1 MDEPPLSDERV
12 EIADLLGQRRSQA
25 AQRFRERII
34 IGSLI
39 LCAGITITITL
50 GIVYILLT
58 ETLEFFNPEGHL
70 DAQGNVSVVKPS
82 DFFFGMEWNPL
93 LGGEKHFGVWP
104 LVVGTFKVAFVAM
117 VFALPVGLISAIWL
131 SEYAKPKVRNFIKP
145 IIEVLA
151 GVPTVVFGYFAITFI
166 TPYVL
171 RWEWWR
177 VKIPDPDNPGQYLK
191 DASGG
196 FLTEPAGL
204 FGLLE
209 VDVYNALGAG
219 LAVGIMCLPIVISLS
234 EDALRAVPKALREG
248 SYGLGASKFE
258 TSVRVV
264 VPAALSGISAAFLLA
279 IARAVGETMIV
290 ALAAGAS
297 PVKLVGQGSVGENV
311 GSAVALNESVLP
323 MTGYLVKIFTGDA
336 AHGTVEYYSSYA
348 VAATLFVIT
357 LTLVVIGNM
366 IQRRFRE
373 KYD

>member
-1 MDEPPLSDERV
+1 MSDHSV
-12 EIADLLGQRRSQA
+12 EIADLLGHRRSQT
-25 AQRFRERII
+25 AQRIRERII

-39 LCAGITITITL
+39 ACAGITIAITL
-50 GIVYILLT
+50 GIVGILLYQT
-58 ETLEFFNPEGHL
+58 IEFFNPEGHL
-70 DAQGNVSVVKPS
+70 DAQGNTSVVTPGE
-82 DFFFGMEWNPL
+82 FFLGLEWNPL

-104 LVVGTFKVAFVAM
+104 LVLGTFKVAFVAM

-131 SEYAKPKVRNFIKP
+131 SEYAKPKVRSFIKP

-151 GVPTVVFGYFAITFI
+151 GIPTVVFGFFAITFI
-166 TPYVL
+166 TPYLL

-177 VKIPDPDNPGQYLK
+177 VKIPDPDNPEEYLK
-191 DASGG
+191 NEAGEY
-196 FLTEPAGL
+196 LTEPAGL
-204 FGLLE
+204 FGMFDIE
-209 VDVYNALGAG
+209 VYNALGAG

-264 VPAALSGISAAFLLA
+264 VPAGLSGISAAFLLA

-297 PVKLVGQGSVGENV
+297 PVKLINQGGFAENA
-311 GSAVALNESVLP
+311 GSALALNESVLP

-348 VAATLFVIT
+348 VAFTLFIIT
-357 LTLVVIGNM
+357 LFLVILGNM

>member
-1 MDEPPLSDERV
+1 MALSDTSV
-12 EIADLLGQRRSQA
+12 DIKDLLGTRRSQT
-25 AQRFRERII
+25 AQAIRERVILA
-34 IGSLI
+34 SLI
-39 LCAGITITITL
+39 TCAAITIAITL
-50 GIVYILLT
+50 GIVVILLT
-58 ETLEFFNPEGHL
+58 QTIEFFNPEGHL
-70 DAQGNVSVVKPS
+70 DAQGNTSVVTPI
-82 DFFFGMEWNPL
+82 DFFFGLEWNPL

-104 LVVGTFKVAFVAM
+104 LIFGTLKVAFVAM
-117 VFALPVGLISAIWL
+117 LFALPVGLISAIWL
-131 SEYAKPKVRNFIKP
+131 SEYARPSVRSFIKP

-151 GVPTVVFGYFAITFI
+151 GIPTVVFGFLAITFI
-166 TPYVL
+166 TPYLL

-177 VKIPDPDNPGQYLK
+177 VRITDQDGNYIKGE
-191 DASGG
+191 SGEY
-196 FLTEPAGL
+196 LTEPAGL
-204 FGLLE
+204 FGIFDIE
-209 VDVYNALGAG
+209 VYNALGAG

-234 EDALRAVPKALREG
+234 EDALRAVPRALREG

-279 IARAVGETMIV
+279 VARAVGETMIV

-297 PVKLVGQGSVGENV
+297 PVKLIGQGGLVDNAT
-311 GSAVALNESVLP
+311 SAMALDESVLP

-348 VAATLFVIT
+348 VAGTLFIIT
-357 LTLVVIGNM
+357 LTLVILGNV